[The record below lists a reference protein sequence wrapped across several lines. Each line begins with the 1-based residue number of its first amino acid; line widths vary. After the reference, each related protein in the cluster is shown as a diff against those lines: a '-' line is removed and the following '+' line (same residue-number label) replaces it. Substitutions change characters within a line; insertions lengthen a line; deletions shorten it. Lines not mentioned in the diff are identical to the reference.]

1 MKKNKKYVMPAFGS
15 VILFTS
21 LIIINKTVGYTHI
34 ANLYVKTTLTWTKI
48 YDNIPRYLVF
58 SIVFGIFTYML
69 FSQLEKNKK

>member
-1 MKKNKKYVMPAFGS
+1 MPALWS
-15 VILFTS
+15 VILFTY
-21 LIIINKTVGYTHI
+21 LIIINKTVGYTHV

-48 YDNIPRYLVF
+48 YDNIPKYLVF